1 MSLRSSRRCA
11 TSRGS
16 GCSSGIRSAER
27 VIMPRP
33 VRCARRA
40 AAQTSSQFANATD
53 LCLEGD
59 VAPAVAVEKAIEQ
72 HYRGTH
78 VVEARVAGG
87 CGYDTQPPQ
96 PLGMRLAVLAA
107 RVAKVTCFCAG
118 NVRDRLAVVRYLLGH
133 RAESSIGETVTVG
146 VELDV
151 EPTTEGLLH
160 FTAGEQPETSVS

>member
-78 VVEARVAGG
+78 VVETRVAGG
-87 CGYDTQPPQ
+87 CGCDTQPLQ
-96 PLGMRLAVLAA
+96 PLGMLLAVLPA
-107 RVAKVTCFCAG
+107 RVAEMPCLPAG
-118 NVRDRLAVVRYLLGH
+118 DFLDHPAVVVDLAGH
-133 RAESSIGETVTVG
+133 CGEVIVGKVMGMG
-146 VELDV
+146 VELNV
-151 EPTTEGLLH
+151 EPA
-160 FTAGEQPETSVS
+160 TAGLPHFGARQQAAAPLF